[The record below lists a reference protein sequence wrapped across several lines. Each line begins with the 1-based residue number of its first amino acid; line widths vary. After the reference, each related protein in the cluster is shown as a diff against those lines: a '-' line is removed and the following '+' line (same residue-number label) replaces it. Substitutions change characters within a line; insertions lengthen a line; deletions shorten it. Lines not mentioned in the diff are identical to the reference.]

1 MGKALNKARL
11 VSGPRETE
19 WTPGISH
26 LSSKFSEYTCQHD
39 MFLLDG
45 LTMKENFQIGESAQR
60 GLAHPDLLCC
70 INMSISGLENSS
82 RYIRA
87 ERVKNNLKSVLPAS
101 V

>member
-1 MGKALNKARL
+1 MGKAVNKARL

-19 WTPGISH
+19 WTLGISH
-26 LSSKFSEYTCQHD
+26 LSSKFSEYICQHD

-60 GLAHPDLLCC
+60 GLAHPDLLCF

-87 ERVKNNLKSVLPAS
+87 ERVKNNLKSVLSAS

>member
-1 MGKALNKARL
+1 MGKAVNKARL

-19 WTPGISH
+19 WTLGISH
-26 LSSKFSEYTCQHD
+26 LSSKFSEYICQHD

-60 GLAHPDLLCC
+60 GLAHPDLLCF

-87 ERVKNNLKSVLPAS
+87 ERVKK
-101 V
+101 

>member
-1 MGKALNKARL
+1 MEKAVNKARL

-60 GLAHPDLLCC
+60 GLAHPDLLCF

-82 RYIRA
+82 RFIRA
-87 ERVKNNLKSVLPAS
+87 ERVKNNFKSVLSAS

>member
-1 MGKALNKARL
+1 
-11 VSGPRETE
+11 
-19 WTPGISH
+19 
-26 LSSKFSEYTCQHD
+26 

-45 LTMKENFQIGESAQR
+45 LIMKENFQIGESAQR

-87 ERVKNNLKSVLPAS
+87 ERVKNNLKGVLSAS

>member
-1 MGKALNKARL
+1 
-11 VSGPRETE
+11 
-19 WTPGISH
+19 
-26 LSSKFSEYTCQHD
+26 
-39 MFLLDG
+39 
-45 LTMKENFQIGESAQR
+45 MKENFQIGESAQR

-87 ERVKNNLKSVLPAS
+87 ERVKNNLKSVLSAS

>member
-1 MGKALNKARL
+1 MEKALNKARL

-19 WTPGISH
+19 WTLGISH

-45 LTMKENFQIGESAQR
+45 LSMKENFQIGESAQR
-60 GLAHPDLLCC
+60 GLAHPDLLCF

-87 ERVKNNLKSVLPAS
+87 ERVKK
-101 V
+101 

>member
-1 MGKALNKARL
+1 
-11 VSGPRETE
+11 
-19 WTPGISH
+19 
-26 LSSKFSEYTCQHD
+26 
-39 MFLLDG
+39 MFLFDG

-60 GLAHPDLLCC
+60 GLAHPDLLLCC

-87 ERVKNNLKSVLPAS
+87 ERVKNNLKGVLSAS

>member
-1 MGKALNKARL
+1 
-11 VSGPRETE
+11 
-19 WTPGISH
+19 
-26 LSSKFSEYTCQHD
+26 
-39 MFLLDG
+39 
-45 LTMKENFQIGESAQR
+45 MKENFQIGESAQR

-87 ERVKNNLKSVLPAS
+87 ERVKNNLKGVLSAS

>member
-1 MGKALNKARL
+1 MEKALNKARL

-39 MFLLDG
+39 IFLLDG

-70 INMSISGLENSS
+70 INMSISGLGNSP

-87 ERVKNNLKSVLPAS
+87 ERVKNNLKSVLSAS